1 MKQEYS
7 KAISCLSFEIEFR
20 WIGPE
25 DPGTSQQEM
34 RVVVR
39 LALHLKYTHDSGVCI
54 ARLCEFG
61 ASRAMHGCR
70 GGTVP
75 SAVAP
80 GQHQPRCV
88 LVVVD
93 PPLPRSVLC
102 LPGISHIRDLHQRV
116 T

>member
-1 MKQEYS
+1 M
-7 KAISCLSFEIEFR
+7 
-20 WIGPE
+20 
-25 DPGTSQQEM
+25 
-34 RVVVR
+34 VR

-80 GQHQPRCV
+80 GQRQRSRI
-88 LVVVD
+88 LVEVD
-93 PPLPRSVLC
+93 PALPRSVLC
-102 LPGISHIRDLHQRV
+102 LLGINRYLHQGV